1 MRVHLTCTNKGWS
14 IVLESNKMLYN
25 AFKGGEIRYEEGVK
39 FVFGKSLYIK
49 VGDKSFLYDGI
60 YCDIDFDENIFEMC
74 FNDVNQQL
82 VIINLPDIRSILQ
95 KFIVNFA
102 KRADNEDL
110 VDSFVECWNNEVVFM
125 LEN

>member
-1 MRVHLTCTNKGWS
+1 
-14 IVLESNKMLYN
+14 
-25 AFKGGEIRYEEGVK
+25 
-39 FVFGKSLYIK
+39 
-49 VGDKSFLYDGI
+49 
-60 YCDIDFDENIFEMC
+60 MC

-82 VIINLPDIRSILQ
+82 VIIYLTDIRSILQ
-95 KFIVNFA
+95 NFIVNFA